1 MDRLCYHELTGNA
14 DPSTRYRAG
23 VIPRFPAPPPAG
35 HAPCRRTVARARD
48 GTAAGRTDAVPGAT
62 AWGNNIKAVAGASA
76 AAGIALA
83 AAIGGWALFVDLPPG
98 ALYIRVAIKRGR
110 QVSDYIN
117 EQIARLEARINTLV
131 STCDRL
137 REENRMLQKSQE
149 SLNAEKATLL
159 ERNEMAR
166 SRIEAMIS
174 RLKQMEHG

>member
-1 MDRLCYHELTGNA
+1 MNRPGQSGGAESPRLLHGAGDGLPVR
-14 DPSTRYRAG
+14 PS
-23 VIPRFPAPPPAG
+23 G
-35 HAPCRRTVARARD
+35 HFSV
-48 GTAAGRTDAVPGAT
+48 
-62 AWGNNIKAVAGASA
+62 
-76 AAGIALA
+76 L
-83 AAIGGWALFVDLPPG
+83 LVDLPPR
-98 ALYIRVAIKRGR
+98 ALYIREAVKRGR

-131 STCDRL
+131 KTCDRL

-174 RLKQMEHG
+174 RLKQMETG

>member
-1 MDRLCYHELTGNA
+1 MLL
-14 DPSTRYRAG
+14 
-23 VIPRFPAPPPAG
+23 
-35 HAPCRRTVARARD
+35 
-48 GTAAGRTDAVPGAT
+48 
-62 AWGNNIKAVAGASA
+62 
-76 AAGIALA
+76 
-83 AAIGGWALFVDLPPG
+83 VDLPPR
-98 ALYIRVAIKRGR
+98 ALYIREAVKRGR

-131 STCDRL
+131 KTCDRL

-174 RLKQMEHG
+174 RLKQMETG

>member
-1 MDRLCYHELTGNA
+1 MG
-14 DPSTRYRAG
+14 
-23 VIPRFPAPPPAG
+23 IPDLVLQG
-35 HAPCRRTVARARD
+35 HGRPLVPW
-48 GTAAGRTDAVPGAT
+48 GTASLGTPRRRAYC
-62 AWGNNIKAVAGASA
+62 K
-76 AAGIALA
+76 L
-83 AAIGGWALFVDLPPG
+83 LVDLDPG
-98 ALYIRVAIKRGR
+98 ALYIREAIKRGR

-117 EQIARLEARINTLV
+117 EQIARLEARVNTLV
-131 STCDRL
+131 NTCDRL